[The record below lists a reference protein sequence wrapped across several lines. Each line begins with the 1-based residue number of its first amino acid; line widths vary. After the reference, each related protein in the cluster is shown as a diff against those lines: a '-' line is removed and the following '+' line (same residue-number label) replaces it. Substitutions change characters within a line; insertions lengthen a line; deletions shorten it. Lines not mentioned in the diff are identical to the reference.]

1 MTDYHRLDLSLRMT
15 KQKKRHVRTWVFGV
29 YNAYFHRNPYFILA
43 DRDLV
48 QQPDG
53 SFEEQPVFREVSIL
67 PIIPSISYQFK
78 F

>member
-1 MTDYHRLDLSLRMT
+1 MN
-15 KQKKRHVRTWVFGV
+15 RHLFFIALTLLVTGFLATACGPKTV
-29 YNAYFHRNPYFILA
+29 Y
-43 DRDLV
+43 LV